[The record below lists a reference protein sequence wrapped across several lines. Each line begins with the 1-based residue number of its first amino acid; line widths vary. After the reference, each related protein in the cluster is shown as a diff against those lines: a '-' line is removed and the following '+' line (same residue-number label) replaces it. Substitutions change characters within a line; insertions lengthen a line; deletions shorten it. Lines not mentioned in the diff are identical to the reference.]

1 MKVSP
6 RAADAS
12 AGAGRRGKGPP
23 QRARKGLRFGFRVRG
38 MEVQTSAAVGVK
50 TNQQV
55 VGPIVLLGPPGA
67 GKGTQAKLIA
77 ETYGIPQ
84 ISTGDILRANVAGK
98 TELGLK
104 AKEIMERGDLVPDEL
119 VCDMVADRLQKA
131 DCVRGFILDGFPRT
145 VRQAEWLDGQL
156 EKMRA
161 GKGAA
166 GQAACA
172 PPVVIRLVVEY
183 NQLLQR
189 LTGRRSYPTCGLIYN
204 VYFQPPKVQGIC
216 DVDGSTLVQR
226 RDDTEEVIAERLK
239 AYDQLTLPL
248 VEYYRPKGRLLKING
263 DQQVEAV
270 AAQMFS
276 ALENVHR

>member
-1 MKVSP
+1 
-6 RAADAS
+6 
-12 AGAGRRGKGPP
+12 
-23 QRARKGLRFGFRVRG
+23 
-38 MEVQTSAAVGVK
+38 MEVQTSSAVGVK

-84 ISTGDILRANVAGK
+84 ISTGDILRDNVARK
-98 TELGLK
+98 TELGVK
-104 AKEIMERGDLVPDEL
+104 AKAIMERGDLVPDEL
-119 VCDMVADRLQKA
+119 VCSMVADRLVQA

-145 VRQAEWLDGQL
+145 VQQAEWLDAQL

-161 GKGAA
+161 GKDNKVR
-166 GQAACA
+166 QACA

-189 LTGRRSYPTCGLIYN
+189 LTGRRSCPTCGLIYN
-204 VYFQPPKVQGIC
+204 VYYQPPKVQGIC
-216 DVDGSTLVQR
+216 DVEGTPLVTR

-239 AYDQLTLPL
+239 AYEQLTLPL
-248 VEYYRPKGRLLKING
+248 VEYYGARGRLIEVNG
-263 DQQVEAV
+263 DQPVEAV
-270 AAQMFS
+270 MAQTFS
-276 ALENVHR
+276 AIENVNRL

>member
-1 MKVSP
+1 
-6 RAADAS
+6 
-12 AGAGRRGKGPP
+12 
-23 QRARKGLRFGFRVRG
+23 
-38 MEVQTSAAVGVK
+38 MEVQTSSAVGVK

-84 ISTGDILRANVAGK
+84 ISTGDILRDNVARK
-98 TELGLK
+98 TELGVK
-104 AKEIMERGDLVPDEL
+104 AKAIMERGDLVPDEL
-119 VCDMVADRLQKA
+119 VCSMVADRLVQA

-145 VRQAEWLDGQL
+145 VRQAEWLDAQL

-161 GKGAA
+161 GKDNKVR
-166 GQAACA
+166 QACA

-189 LTGRRSYPTCGLIYN
+189 LTGRRSCPTCGLIYN
-204 VYFQPPKVQGIC
+204 VYYQPPKVQGIC
-216 DVDGSTLVQR
+216 DVEGTTLVTR

-239 AYDQLTLPL
+239 AYEQLTLPL
-248 VEYYRPKGRLLKING
+248 VEYYGARGRLIEVNG
-263 DQQVEAV
+263 DQPVEAV
-270 AAQMFS
+270 MAQTFS
-276 ALENVHR
+276 AIENVNRL

>member
-1 MKVSP
+1 
-6 RAADAS
+6 
-12 AGAGRRGKGPP
+12 
-23 QRARKGLRFGFRVRG
+23 
-38 MEVQTSAAVGVK
+38 MEVQTSSAVGVK

-84 ISTGDILRANVAGK
+84 ISTGDILRDNVARK
-98 TELGLK
+98 TELGVK
-104 AKEIMERGDLVPDEL
+104 AKAIMERGDLVPDEL
-119 VCDMVADRLQKA
+119 VCSMVADRLVQA

-145 VRQAEWLDGQL
+145 VRQAEWLDAQL

-161 GKGAA
+161 GKDNKVR
-166 GQAACA
+166 QACA

-189 LTGRRSYPTCGLIYN
+189 LTGRRSCPTCGLIYN
-204 VYFQPPKVQGIC
+204 VYYQPPKVQGIC
-216 DVDGSTLVQR
+216 DVEGTTLVTR

-239 AYDQLTLPL
+239 AYERLTLPL
-248 VEYYRPKGRLLKING
+248 VEYYGARGRLIEVNG
-263 DQQVEAV
+263 DQPVEAV
-270 AAQMFS
+270 MAQTFS
-276 ALENVHR
+276 AIENVNRL